1 VFQITTHTPTNVPPR
16 LAELC
21 AELLCKR
28 GSEMSAMFHS
38 IANHEPEAWV
48 GATIAI
54 ATKTDEADNVVP
66 IGWASLTEWDGQPS
80 LQASVYPSFRHY
92 GLASAMTTAL
102 TVLSHCSLAEVR
114 VFHPRLV
121 NAAKRAGFK
130 DVQLW
135 QRSDDGWVRVED

>member
-21 AELLCKR
+21 AETLCKP
-28 GSEMSAMFHS
+28 GGEIAAMFHD
-38 IANHEPEAWV
+38 IAGHEPDAWA

-54 ATKTDEADNVVP
+54 ATRADEADNVVP
-66 IGWASLTEWDGQPS
+66 IGWATLTEWEGQPS
-80 LQASVYPSFRHY
+80 LQASVFPAYRHY
-92 GLASAMTTAL
+92 GLASALTTAL

-135 QRSDDGWVRVED
+135 QRSDDGWVRVQD